1 MSGGTVVVS
10 RKLINDE
17 KPIRD
22 LIDEIDSGPSEVS
35 WTVDLTTVYAALLL
49 TVLADAG
56 KTVRYLAGRAVWQAS
71 AVYRGGEAK
80 TDAKDARVIADQARM
95 READLPALHPDDD
108 LISELRMLTAHRADL
123 VADRTRTINR
133 LRRQPVAVCPALER
147 AAQLTQDRG
156 WVVLLARYQRP
167 KAIRQSGVS
176 RLTKVLADAGVRN
189 AASIA
194 AAAVAAVKTQTV
206 RLPGEEVAA
215 GLVAD
220 LAREVIALDERI
232 KTTDADIEG
241 RFRRHPLAEVITSM
255 PGMGFRLGA
264 EFLAAVGDPA
274 LIGSAEHQLAAW
286 AGLAPVPRDSG
297 KRTGR
302 LHTPKRYSRRLRR
315 VMYMSALTA
324 IRCDPASK
332 AYYQRKRDEGK
343 RPIPATICL
352 ARRRTN
358 VLYAL
363 IRDNRSWQPDSP
375 QITRS
380 AGLTSSLRVP
390 SSLDLDCT
398 GCRPTTPAAAPMT
411 MIKNNTSSTGVNTRR
426 LRSRR
431 ALK

>member
-1 MSGGTVVVS
+1 VWAGVDVGKEHHWVCAVDDSGKVVLS
-10 RKLINDE
+10 RRLVNDE
-17 KPIRD
+17 QPIRE
-22 LIDEIDSGPSEVS
+22 LVAEIDELAERVS
-35 WTVDLTTVYAALLL
+35 WTVDLTTVYAALVL

-71 AVYRGGEAK
+71 ATYRGGEAK

-95 READLPALHPDDD
+95 RGQDLPVLHPDDD
-108 LISELRMLTAHRADL
+108 LISELRMLTGHRADL

-133 LRRQPVAVCPALER
+133 LRQQLVAVCPALER
-147 AAQLTQDRG
+147 AAQPSQDRG
-156 WVVLLARYQRP
+156 WVILLARYQRP

-176 RLTKVLADAGVRN
+176 RLTKVLTDAGVRN

-194 AAAVAAVKTQTV
+194 AAAVAAVKTQTM

-215 GLVAD
+215 GLIAD
-220 LAREVIALDERI
+220 LAREVIALDDRI

-255 PGMGFRLGA
+255 PGIGFRLGA

-274 LIGSAEHQLAAW
+274 LIGSADQLAAW
-286 AGLAPVPRDSG
+286 AGLAPVSRDSG

-324 IRCDPASK
+324 IRCDPDSK

-363 IRDNRSWQPDSP
+363 IRDNRTWQPDSP
-375 QITRS
+375 PVT
-380 AGLTSSLRVP
+380 
-390 SSLDLDCT
+390 
-398 GCRPTTPAAAPMT
+398 AAA
-411 MIKNNTSSTGVNTRR
+411 
-426 LRSRR
+426 
-431 ALK
+431 